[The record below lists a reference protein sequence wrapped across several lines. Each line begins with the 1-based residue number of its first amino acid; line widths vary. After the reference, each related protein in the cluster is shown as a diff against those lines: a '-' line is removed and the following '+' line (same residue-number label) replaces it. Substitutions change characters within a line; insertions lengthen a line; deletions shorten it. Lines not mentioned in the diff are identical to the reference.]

1 MADSKVWFVTGAAR
15 GFGRLWTEAALARGD
30 KVAATA
36 RSLPA
41 LAALVEQ
48 YGDAVLPL
56 QLDVTDRP
64 AVFKAV
70 EQAHGK
76 FGRLDVVISNAGYGL
91 MGAIEE
97 VSIEDA
103 RANFETNVFGTLNL
117 IQAVLPLLRAQGSG
131 HIIPVSSVG
140 GIISVPT
147 AAIYVGSKFAIEGIG
162 EALAAEVAGL
172 GIKVTIVEPGPF
184 TTNFRSDASLR
195 IAPTLPAYDGVRAQ
209 LAAMLSPDTDGDPA
223 GTPAAILKLVDAEN
237 PPVRL
242 HLGTW
247 LPMIQQVYAERIKTW
262 ETWDDVARAAKGHAT
277 HS

>member
-1 MADSKVWFVTGAAR
+1 MADSKIWFITGAAR
-15 GFGRLWTEAALARGD
+15 GFGRLWTEAALVRGD

-36 RSLPA
+36 RSAPA
-41 LAALVEQ
+41 LDLLAEQ

-56 QLDVTDRP
+56 QLDVTDRL

-70 EQAHGK
+70 EQAHRK
-76 FGRLDVVISNAGYGL
+76 FGRLDIVVSNAGYGL

-97 VSIEDA
+97 VNIEDA

-140 GIISVPT
+140 GIIAV
-147 AAIYVGSKFAIEGIG
+147 ANGGIYVGSKFAIEGIC
-162 EALAAEVAGL
+162 EALAAEVVGL
-172 GIKVTIVEPGPF
+172 GIKVTIVEPGPY
-184 TTNFRSDASLR
+184 TTNFRSDTSLR
-195 IAPTLPAYDGVRAQ
+195 VAPPLAAYDGARAQ
-209 LAAMLSPDTDGDPA
+209 LAAMLSSDADGDPTA
-223 GTPAAILKLVDAEN
+223 TPAAIMKLVDAES
-237 PPVRL
+237 PPIRL

-262 ETWDDVARAAKGHAT
+262 EAWDDVARAAKGRST
-277 HS
+277 LS